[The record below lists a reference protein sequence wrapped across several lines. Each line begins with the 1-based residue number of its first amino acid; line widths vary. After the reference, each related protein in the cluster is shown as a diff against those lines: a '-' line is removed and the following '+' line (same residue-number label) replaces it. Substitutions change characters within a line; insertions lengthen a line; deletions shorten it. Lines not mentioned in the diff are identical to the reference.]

1 MRRSGSFLRHSVI
14 LAAVV
19 AVVAA
24 MAAASASAAQLAV
37 VGEMGSNDVSLIS
50 TATNEIVGGPIE
62 AGEEPSAVA
71 ITPDGRYAYVAD
83 FAGETVTVIETGL
96 RRKVATIKEV
106 GKGPFGIAITPDGR
120 YAYVTD
126 RLSDK
131 VAVISTQA
139 KEVVKSIA
147 LPAGSVP
154 TGIAIA
160 PTGGF
165 AYVADSGKS
174 KVEVINTATM
184 ALTGASITVG
194 KDPMGIEFTPG
205 GTAYVVD
212 ESGKEVSAINTVT
225 KGVTEIPLSEESGE
239 PRGIAISPDGTKAY
253 VVGLGTGPIS
263 VINTGTNHVTSEIKV
278 KAGPQEVALSADGK
292 VLYVTETGTPQVE
305 AFNAET
311 GVALRGSPIALPG
324 EFPTGIALTPDQSP
338 LAAFTPPSA
347 TVSIPAPFDGSASTD
362 ADGSIASYSW
372 TFEDGRDATG
382 VSAVHTFLTAGT
394 FNAKLT
400 VVDDEGCGE
409 APVFTGRTAYC
420 SGGASSV
427 SHPVT
432 VQAPP
437 AQETPVHVCR
447 SNFGVG
453 GLTNNRKNGTAK
465 LRVSLHTAGS
475 ILLFGKKVHA
485 ISRKTKAAGSMV
497 LTIHARV
504 ELNKRLKKIHRARVP
519 VRITFTPSSG
529 CGYKTVHRSLS
540 LLRSRKHRH

>member
-1 MRRSGSFLRHSVI
+1 VT
-14 LAAVV
+14 LAAVI

-24 MAAASASAAQLAV
+24 MAASASAAQLAV
-37 VGEMGSNDVSLIS
+37 VGERDTDHVSFVNA
-50 TATNEIVGGPIE
+50 ATNKLVGGPVE
-62 AGEEPSAVA
+62 AGDGPTSVA
-71 ITPDGRYAYVAD
+71 ITPDGKYAYVTD
-83 FAGETVTVIETGL
+83 SGDESVSVIETGL
-96 RRKVATIKEV
+96 RRNVATIEKV
-106 GKGPFGIAITPDGR
+106 GKFPFGIAITPDGK

-126 RLSDK
+126 RVGNE
-131 VAVISTQA
+131 VAVISTQT
-139 KEVVKSIA
+139 KKVVKS
-147 LPAGSVP
+147 LKVGVEP
-154 TGIAIA
+154 TGVAIS
-160 PTGGF
+160 PTGKF
-165 AYVADSGKS
+165 AYVANYVDHD
-174 KVEVINTATM
+174 VDVINTEMMTVVS
-184 ALTGASITVG
+184 GEPIEVG
-194 KDPMGIEFTPG
+194 KGPIGIEFTPA

-212 ESGKEVSAINTVT
+212 QLGKEVSAINAATG
-225 KGVTEIPLSEESGE
+225 KVTEIPLSEETGE
-239 PRGIAISPDGTKAY
+239 PRGIAISPDGTEAY

-263 VINTGTNHVTSEIKV
+263 VINTGTNKLTREVKV
-278 KAGPQEVALSADGK
+278 EGKPQEVAFAANGK
-292 VLYVTETGTPQVE
+292 TVYVTESEPHQVQTI
-305 AFNAET
+305 NVET
-311 GVALRGSPIALPG
+311 GKVAGSSIALPG
-324 EFPTGIALTPDQSP
+324 ESPTGIALTPDQSP
-338 LAAFTPPSA
+338 VAAFTPPSA
-347 TVSIPAPFDGSASTD
+347 TVGIPAPFDGSASTD

-437 AQETPVHVCR
+437 AQETRVPACK

-529 CGYKTVHRSLS
+529 CGFKTVHRSLS
-540 LLRSRKHRH
+540 LLRAKKHRH